1 MKTTLRNK
9 IIWLIISIL
18 VSVSLPAGILMII
31 LGFAIKGM
39 GWVAITGIVLAV
51 HGFYGITFYWM
62 QFAKVSKYHRVVR
75 VIERLHLTN
84 AAEISEATHLG
95 RDFVNRTIRLA
106 IEREWITGC
115 KFNGTSL
122 IPAEDVKKKAPTEQT
137 CEYCGAKFFNNTEGA
152 FKCPNCGALLN
163 NKNNNQPNKQED

>member
-9 IIWLIISIL
+9 TLWLIISIL
-18 VSVSLPAGILMII
+18 VSISLPAGIIMII
-31 LGFAIKGM
+31 FGFALEGM
-39 GWVAITGIVLAV
+39 AWVAILGIVFVV

-75 VIERLHLTN
+75 MVERLHMTN

-95 RDFVNRTIRLA
+95 RDFVNRTLRLA
-106 IEREWITGC
+106 IEREWITGY
-115 KFNGTSL
+115 KFNGTNL
-122 IPAEDVKKKAPTEQT
+122 VPAEPEKKKEPEEHT
-137 CEYCGAKFFNNTEGA
+137 CEYCGAKFFSNFEGA